1 MNSRRNKLMIV
12 AVILVGICF
21 FVGRN
26 HQELFDFTSSKS
38 AGIAPV
44 EKVVKADKKSYA
56 VKTIELVSGDI
67 FDIILEEGNTRILAK
82 LDVFTTRTAKEK
94 VRAFVNKCTNP
105 RVILKEKVI
114 GLPLA
119 GDTPMWMVDLY
130 VTHQGQE
137 IRLSDWLSQNNLVYK

>member
-1 MNSRRNKLMIV
+1 MNRRNKLILV
-12 AVILVGICF
+12 AVILGGICF

-26 HQELFDFTSSKS
+26 HPELFDFTSTKS
-38 AGIAPV
+38 AGIVPV
-44 EKVVKADKKSYA
+44 EKVVKPDNRSHA

-67 FDIILEEGNTRILAK
+67 FDIILEEGDTRILAK

-105 RVILKEKVI
+105 RVILKERVS
-114 GLPLA
+114 GS

-137 IRLSDWLSQNNLVYK
+137 IRLSDWLLQNNLVYK